1 MGMRPS
7 RQPVSGPTPPAM
19 DDYQTA
25 ERSYPSPA
33 TQRRTGEIWKARL
46 GLGFVVAL
54 TLVSAAV
61 LFRLAGLGVAA
72 AISPFQAA
80 PTSTP
85 MGGIRTTA
93 GAVTPT
99 GLPTTGVASTPSPQT
114 PSPRQSVASTPA
126 ASGQPT
132 TGQPAPTVVTPTKA
146 PVPTSTV
153 ATSGNREHVVAS
165 GDTLGA
171 IATKYGTNVDTLVRL
186 NDFKDKNQTLN
197 IGQKVKL
204 P

>member
-1 MGMRPS
+1 
-7 RQPVSGPTPPAM
+7 M
-19 DDYQTA
+19 DDYQPA
-25 ERSYPSPA
+25 ERPYPSPA
-33 TQRRTGEIWKARL
+33 NQRRTGEIWKARL

-54 TLVSAAV
+54 TLVSSAV

-85 MGGIRTTA
+85 LGGARATTVL
-93 GAVTPT
+93 VTPT
-99 GLPTTGVASTPSPQT
+99 TLPVPAVAGTPGRQT
-114 PSPRQSVASTPA
+114 PIP
-126 ASGQPT
+126 
-132 TGQPAPTVVTPTKA
+132 GQPAPPAAAGPGQPAPGGPTPTRA
-146 PVPTSTV
+146 PSPAVVPTATV
-153 ATSGNREHVVAS
+153 ATTAGREHVVAS

-171 IATKYGTNVDTLVRL
+171 IAAKYGTNVDALVRL

-197 IGQKVKL
+197 IGQKIKV

>member
-1 MGMRPS
+1 
-7 RQPVSGPTPPAM
+7 M
-19 DDYQTA
+19 DDYQPA
-25 ERSYPSPA
+25 ERPYPSPA

-85 MGGIRTTA
+85 MGGARATT
-93 GAVTPT
+93 GPVTPT
-99 GLPTTGVASTPSPQT
+99 IPPATSVAGTPAAQTPVAGQPAAQT
-114 PSPRQSVASTPA
+114 PSAPA
-126 ASGQPT
+126 QAAPA
-132 TGQPAPTVVTPTKA
+132 QPAPAGVTPTKA
-146 PVPTSTV
+146 PVSAPT
-153 ATSGNREHVVAS
+153 ATPAVTAGREHVVAS

-171 IATKYGTNVDTLVRL
+171 IASKYGTNVDTLVRL

-197 IGQKVKL
+197 IGQKVKV

>member
-1 MGMRPS
+1 
-7 RQPVSGPTPPAM
+7 M
-19 DDYQTA
+19 DDYQPA
-25 ERSYPSPA
+25 ERPYPSPA

-85 MGGIRTTA
+85 MGGARSTA
-93 GAVTPT
+93 GPATPT
-99 GLPTTGVASTPSPQT
+99 VSSAPSGAGT
-114 PSPRQSVASTPA
+114 SVAGTPA
-126 ASGQPT
+126 AQTPVPGQPT
-132 TGQPAPTVVTPTKA
+132 TQPSGAPAQPGAGQPAAAGVTPTRA
-146 PVPTSTV
+146 PAPTPT
-153 ATSGNREHVVAS
+153 AAPTAGREHVVAS

-171 IATKYGTNVDTLVRL
+171 IASKYGTNVDTLVRL

-197 IGQKVKL
+197 IGQKVKV

>member
-1 MGMRPS
+1 
-7 RQPVSGPTPPAM
+7 M
-19 DDYQTA
+19 DDYQPA
-25 ERSYPSPA
+25 ERPYPSPA
-33 TQRRTGEIWKARL
+33 NQRRTGEIWKARL

-54 TLVSAAV
+54 TLVSSAV

-85 MGGIRTTA
+85 LGGARTATGSA
-93 GAVTPT
+93 TPT
-99 GLPTTGVASTPSPQT
+99 VLTSPNLSGTPFAAT
-114 PSPRQSVASTPA
+114 P
-126 ASGQPT
+126 ASGQLAAPT
-132 TGQPAPTVVTPTKA
+132 PATPGQPAPVGPSPTKA
-146 PVPTSTV
+146 PAPT
-153 ATSGNREHVVAS
+153 ATAAASAGREHVVAS

-171 IATKYGTNVDTLVRL
+171 IAARYGTNVDALVRL

-197 IGQKVKL
+197 IGQKIKV

>member
-1 MGMRPS
+1 
-7 RQPVSGPTPPAM
+7 M
-19 DDYQTA
+19 DDYQPA
-25 ERSYPSPA
+25 DRSYPSPS

-85 MGGIRTTA
+85 MGA
-93 GAVTPT
+93 GRSTVGPTTPT
-99 GLPTTGVASTPSPQT
+99 TVPTTTVAGTPGVPTP
-114 PSPRQSVASTPA
+114 V
-126 ASGQPT
+126 SGQPGAPIVGT
-132 TGQPAPTVVTPTKA
+132 PGQSTPVQQAVASPTRVTPL
-146 PVPTSTV
+146 PTATV
-153 ATSGNREHVVAS
+153 AVTAGREHTVAS

-171 IATKYGTNVDTLVRL
+171 IAAKYGTNVDTLVRL

-197 IGQKVKL
+197 IGQKVKV